1 MWLSVCLILGII
13 TVVLGSVMRTYPR
26 TPKVDTTAGP
36 TLIAP

>member
-13 TVVLGSVMRTYPR
+13 TVVMGSVLRSYPR
-26 TPKVDTTAGP
+26 TLKVDTTAGP